1 MNAYAF
7 TSIGAPRYRDASVPR
22 FHGDGDVKKNDNKQF
37 ANSCYFHTRR
47 DDCPMPDPPG
57 ELSQKVIGVIVV
69 EADVTV
75 VAGDLVTPLDGIKN
89 NNFE

>member
-1 MNAYAF
+1 
-7 TSIGAPRYRDASVPR
+7 
-22 FHGDGDVKKNDNKQF
+22 
-37 ANSCYFHTRR
+37 
-47 DDCPMPDPPG
+47 MPDPPG